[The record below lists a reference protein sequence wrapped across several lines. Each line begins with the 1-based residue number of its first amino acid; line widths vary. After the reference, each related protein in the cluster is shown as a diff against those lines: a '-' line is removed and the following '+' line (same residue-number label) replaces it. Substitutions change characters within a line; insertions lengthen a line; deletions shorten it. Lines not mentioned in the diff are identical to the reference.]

1 MPSLPVVPVKGFQ
14 AVKAA
19 NAASRASTAAVSA
32 ARHETVIDD
41 LVTVVETNPSALQRL
56 KDRLPTL
63 FSKVPSA
70 TDVVNA
76 MKNNKLA
83 TALIAYEIYDDGE
96 QLLSWLTSDDGPKP
110 TSSKDK
116 ALLDSIIARLKSE
129 KPGSRITDPQA
140 PEGTG
145 SIRDATGAY
154 VIERAHQAFRDDIM
168 ALGGPRRVAAMF
180 RVLTTDEDY
189 RNLWLALMIEGR

>member
-41 LVTVVETNPSALQRL
+41 LVTVVETNPSVLQRL

-96 QLLSWLTSDDGPKP
+96 QLLSWLTSDDAPRP
-110 TSSKDK
+110 TSAKDK
-116 ALLDSIIARLKSE
+116 ALLDSIVARLKSE

-145 SIRDATGAY
+145 SAGDATGAY
-154 VIERAHQAFRDDIM
+154 VIERAHQAFRDDVM

>member
-1 MPSLPVVPVKGFQ
+1 MPTFPVVPVKGFQ
-14 AVKAA
+14 AIKAA
-19 NAASRASTAAVSA
+19 NAARRASTAAVSA
-32 ARHETVIDD
+32 ARHEAVIDD
-41 LVTVVETNPSALQRL
+41 LVTVIETNPSVLKRL

-63 FSKVPSA
+63 FPKVPSV
-70 TDVVNA
+70 TDVVNV
-76 MKNNKLA
+76 MKNNKMA

-96 QLLSWLTSDDGPKP
+96 QLLSWLDSDDAPKP
-110 TSSKDK
+110 TSTKDRS
-116 ALLDSIIARLKSE
+116 LLDSIVARLRGE

-145 SIRDATGAY
+145 SAGDATDAY
-154 VIERAHQAFRDDIM
+154 VIERAHQAFRDDVM